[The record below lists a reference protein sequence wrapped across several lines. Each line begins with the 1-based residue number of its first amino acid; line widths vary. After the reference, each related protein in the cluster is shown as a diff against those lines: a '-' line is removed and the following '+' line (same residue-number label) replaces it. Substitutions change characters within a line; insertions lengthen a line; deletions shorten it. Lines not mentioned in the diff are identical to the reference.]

1 MGRFNVLGKLS
12 ATLGC
17 GSLILALLILLA
29 QYGGR
34 SSGGWNLGPSDEF
47 MDSVAAAFAVLG
59 LAGIA
64 YASTLGRAEQNESVG
79 LGLKT
84 PSNKK

>member
-1 MGRFNVLGKLS
+1 MGRLNTLGKLS
-12 ATLGC
+12 ASLGC

-59 LAGIA
+59 LAGIT
-64 YASTLGRAEQNESVG
+64 YALTLGRAEQNESVG
-79 LGLKT
+79 LGLKS
-84 PSNKK
+84 PPDEK